1 MRRPAEAGSSAAT
14 WIPPEPVPAE
24 AAGSQHF
31 LEFCCSCSWIWAVA
45 LVHQAEPAFPA
56 AEPCFGSVAL
66 LQLLLLLL
74 VVLWVVMLQLLLLLL
89 VVPPG
94 LPPLASLLRFR
105 SHHRSPRHSF
115 VAPCMPRHRAVVS
128 LQLLLLLLVV
138 LWVAPCMLAGSR
150 GGRATPSRCEP
161 RAASGNASG
170 TIAKRELNKKFT
182 GPKQQTHMPPKE
194 HNGGSV

>member
-1 MRRPAEAGSSAAT
+1 M
-14 WIPPEPVPAE
+14 
-24 AAGSQHF
+24 
-31 LEFCCSCSWIWAVA
+31 
-45 LVHQAEPAFPA
+45 
-56 AEPCFGSVAL
+56 AL

-138 LWVAPCMLAGSR
+138 LWVAPCMLAG
-150 GGRATPSRCEP
+150 GGTATPSRCEP
-161 RAASGNASG
+161 IGESGERQCKRNNRE
-170 TIAKRELNKKFT
+170 AKA
-182 GPKQQTHMPPKE
+182 
-194 HNGGSV
+194 